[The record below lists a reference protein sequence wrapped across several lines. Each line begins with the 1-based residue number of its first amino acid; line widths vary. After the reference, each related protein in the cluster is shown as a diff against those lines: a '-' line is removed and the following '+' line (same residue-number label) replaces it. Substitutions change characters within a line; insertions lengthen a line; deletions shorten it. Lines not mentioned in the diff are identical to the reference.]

1 MSANTS
7 VNLQASTQSRI
18 LALLNS
24 LPPESLSVVEQFV
37 RFLQEQSRQ
46 GRPVAIVSEQ
56 KGQFSYHYPTISLAP
71 SSLDRWLNLVPEG
84 YEGDALAD
92 TEALYDEA

>member
-7 VNLQASTQSRI
+7 VNLQTLTQSRI

-24 LPPESLSVVEQFV
+24 LSPESLPVVEQFA
-37 RFLQEQSRQ
+37 RFLQEQSQQ
-46 GRPVAIVSEQ
+46 GRPVAMISEQ
-56 KGQFSYHYPTISLAP
+56 KRQFSYRYPTIALAP

>member
-7 VNLQASTQSRI
+7 ANLQTLTQSRI

-46 GRPVAIVSEQ
+46 GRPVAMISEQ
-56 KGQFSYHYPTISLAP
+56 KGQFSYRYPTIALAL

-92 TEALYDEA
+92 TEALYDVA